1 MPVVSRFHCRASRDG
16 GHKRCQLCCTL
27 APITAISTVGSAQK
41 RSQCHASPSGEL
53 GGDNAIG
60 RPFDVFSPQ

>member
-1 MPVVSRFHCRASRDG
+1 IVEHHVMG

-27 APITAISTVGSAQK
+27 APITATSTVGSAQK